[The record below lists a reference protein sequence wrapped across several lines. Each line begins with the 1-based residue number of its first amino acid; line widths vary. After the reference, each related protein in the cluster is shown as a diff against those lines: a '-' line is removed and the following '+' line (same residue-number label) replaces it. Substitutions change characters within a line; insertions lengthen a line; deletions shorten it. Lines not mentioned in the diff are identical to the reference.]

1 MFREELSILFRNK
14 GNDME
19 KFYMRLADKV
29 ISVSANY
36 QTTREFCKKYLLDE
50 EPSEVDI
57 EVCVCLE
64 DVEEE
69 KKVAQEANLGAF
81 SDKYLETLA
90 LHRKVSEAL
99 TKYNTVLFHG
109 SAIAL
114 DGEVYLFTAPSGTGK
129 STHTR
134 LWRECFGERAMMVND
149 DKPFLHLN
157 EDGSMTVYGAPWD
170 GKHHLSTNVGLP
182 LKAICMIS
190 QAPENRIYK
199 VSKKDGLQPLYLQ
212 TFWSNSNQSMVK
224 NSLEVL
230 SGILN
235 QPLWHLECNISK
247 EAVKV
252 SYEAMSGNR
261 MEEM

>member
-1 MFREELSILFRNK
+1 
-14 GNDME
+14 ME

-29 ISVSANY
+29 VAVSANY
-36 QTTREFCKKYLLDE
+36 QTTKDFCKKYLLE
-50 EPSEVDI
+50 EMPAEIDI
-57 EVCVCLE
+57 DVNISLE
-64 DVEEE
+64 DVEDE
-69 KKVAQEANLGAF
+69 KKIAQDANMGLF

-90 LHRKVSEAL
+90 LHRKVSEEL

-109 SAIAL
+109 SAIAV

-134 LWRECFGERAMMVND
+134 LWRERFGERAVMVND

-182 LKAICMIS
+182 LKAICILS
-190 QAPENRIYK
+190 QAPENRIQE
-199 VSKKDGLQPLYLQ
+199 VSKKEGLQPLYLQ

-235 QPLWHLECNISK
+235 QPLWHLECNISQ

-252 SYEAMSGNR
+252 SYEAMSGKC

>member
-1 MFREELSILFRNK
+1 
-14 GNDME
+14 ME
-19 KFYMRLADKV
+19 KFYMRLADRV
-29 ISVSANY
+29 VAVSANY
-36 QTTREFCKKYLLDE
+36 PTTKRFCRRYLLE
-50 EPSEVDI
+50 EVPEETDI
-57 EVCVCLE
+57 DVSVSME

-69 KKVAQEANLGAF
+69 KKTAQEADLGLC
-81 SDKYLETLA
+81 SEQYLETLA

-99 TKYNTVLFHG
+99 TAYHTVLFHG

-134 LWRECFGERAMMVND
+134 LWRECFGERALMVND

-157 EDGSMTVYGAPWD
+157 EDGSMTVYGSPWD

-182 LKAICMIS
+182 LKAICILS
-190 QAPENRIYK
+190 QAPENRIYQ
-199 VSKKDGLQPLYLQ
+199 VSKKEGLQPLYLQ
-212 TFWSNSNQSMVK
+212 TFWPDSSQSMVK

-230 SGILN
+230 GGILD

-252 SYEAMSGNR
+252 SYEAMSGKC

>member
-1 MFREELSILFRNK
+1 
-14 GNDME
+14 ME
-19 KFYMRLADKV
+19 NFYMKLADRVFAVSVNYLTTKEFCRRYLLEEIPAETDIDV
-29 ISVSANY
+29 SVSM
-36 QTTREFCKKYLLDE
+36 
-50 EPSEVDI
+50 
-57 EVCVCLE
+57 E
-64 DVEEE
+64 DLEEE
-69 KKVAQEANLGAF
+69 KRVAEKTGIGPF
-81 SDKYLETLA
+81 SEKYLETLA
-90 LHRKVSEAL
+90 LHRKVSESL

-134 LWRECFGERAMMVND
+134 LWRECFGERALMVND

-170 GKHHLSTNVGLP
+170 GKHHLSTNIGLP
-182 LKAICMIS
+182 LKAICILS

-199 VSKKDGLQPLYLQ
+199 VSKKEALYPLYLQ
-212 TFWSNSNQSMVK
+212 TLWSNSNQTMVK

-235 QPLWHLECNISK
+235 QPLWHLECNISH

-252 SYEAMSGNR
+252 SYEAMSGKC
-261 MEEM
+261 MEEV

>member
-29 ISVSANY
+29 VAVSANY
-36 QTTREFCKKYLLDE
+36 QSTKGFCKKYLVE
-50 EPSEVDI
+50 EPSEIDVEVNIDLADI
-57 EVCVCLE
+57 
-64 DVEEE
+64 EEE
-69 KKVAQEANLGAF
+69 KKVAQDAGLAAF
-81 SDKYLETLA
+81 SDQYLETLA
-90 LHRKVSEAL
+90 LHRKVSEEL

-109 SAIAL
+109 SAIAV

-134 LWRECFGERAMMVND
+134 LWRECFGERAIMVND

-157 EDGSMTVYGAPWD
+157 EDGSITVYGAPWD
-170 GKHHLSTNVGLP
+170 GKHHLSTNVGMP
-182 LKAICMIS
+182 LKAICILS
-190 QAPENRIYK
+190 QAPENKIEK

-212 TFWSNSNQSMVK
+212 TFWSNTNKGMVK

-235 QPLWHLECNISK
+235 QSLWHLECNISK

-252 SYEAMSGNR
+252 SYEAMSGKS
-261 MEEM
+261 MEEI

>member
-1 MFREELSILFRNK
+1 
-14 GNDME
+14 ME

-29 ISVSANY
+29 VSVSANY
-36 QTTREFCKKYLLDE
+36 QTTREFCKKYLLEE
-50 EPSEVDI
+50 EPSGVDI
-57 EVCVCLE
+57 EVNIDLT
-64 DVEEE
+64 DIEEE
-69 KKVAQEANLGAF
+69 KKVAVDANLGAF

-90 LHRKVSEAL
+90 LHRKVSEEL
-99 TKYNTVLFHG
+99 TKFNTVLFHG
-109 SAIAL
+109 SAIAV

-134 LWRECFGERAMMVND
+134 LWRQCFGERAVMVND

-157 EDGSMTVYGAPWD
+157 EDGSITVYGAPWD
-170 GKHHLSTNVGLP
+170 GKHHLSTNVGMP
-182 LKAICMIS
+182 LKAICILS
-190 QAPENRIYK
+190 QAPENRIQK
-199 VSKKDGLQPLYLQ
+199 VSKKEGLQPLYLQ
-212 TFWSNSNQSMVK
+212 TFWSNTNKGMVK

-235 QPLWHLECNISK
+235 QSLWHLECNISK

-252 SYEAMSGNR
+252 SYEAMSGKC